1 MLASPMATT
10 IRAISPGLVQVR
22 RAQRESRGSG
32 AARIAN
38 MLFDKDWTEWPP
50 IYVWVIEH
58 EEGLI
63 VVDTG
68 ETSRVHERGAKAG
81 DPAVA
86 ARA

>member
-1 MLASPMATT
+1 
-10 IRAISPGLVQVR
+10 
-22 RAQRESRGSG
+22 
-32 AARIAN
+32 